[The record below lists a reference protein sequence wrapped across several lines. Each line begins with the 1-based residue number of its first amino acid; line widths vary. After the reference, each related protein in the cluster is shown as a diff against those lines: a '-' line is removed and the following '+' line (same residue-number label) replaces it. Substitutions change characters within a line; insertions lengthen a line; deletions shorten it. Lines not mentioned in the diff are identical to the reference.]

1 MPGGEISAEQTEL
14 LQQSL
19 EAYKGLEVM
28 LDENIPAPDEI
39 ASEETI
45 VLPEIQSMSVYI
57 RNHYEQELINNLYW
71 EIRCGKLPVMDRGW
85 AFQEIPFDIQDNE
98 DVADPNAIYPKTLE
112 DWAKVDQRIEQDV
125 REYPELREMAAEI
138 YPRQGEITWIDFWR
152 TGEYWVEVDLTIEME
167 VEIRYWNFRW
177 TTKQKYRVD
186 MFLDT
191 ENELSID
198 YGNFRV
204 YHREPQREGIK
215 LDEFLIPVFGWEDIE
230 EESEEIIRKLSPK
243 GLDDAKYLDAN
254 LFAER
259 LGLKVVSLPLYQR
272 PETASILFFE
282 AREVQIGIKNEEGE
296 IVPASHPV
304 EANTI
309 VLNDSFACEKKAIFH
324 ECFHYVEHRMFYQLQ
339 HMYNNDIELLAKW
352 KPVKLARNKRSPLE
366 WIEWQAQVGSECL
379 MMPRTLVRRHIKAR
393 LKAMEKDG
401 RHMGYKLQ
409 SVGKLLA
416 KDFGVYNY
424 QMRNRMI
431 HVGYR
436 EARGSLNYVD
446 KGYIV
451 PFTFDMNECRRSQTF
466 VITPKEMIVEYV
478 RNEKFRAIIDTGRY
492 IYVDGHIC
500 VNDEKYVC
508 KSGEDLLLTRWANEH
523 VDACCLR
530 FVRNYNR
537 NPQTHYICGQLNSDE
552 EYNGR
557 SLTLMA
563 SEKMPDLQ
571 TQAAHF
577 SRILKEMPS
586 SFHEAFSWLMDCM
599 EVTVGKLAEE
609 TMVSD
614 RTIQRYRNEERKQY
628 TADAVAVL
636 CIGLHL
642 DPLLSMALLERAGIC
657 WRNTPEDLIL
667 KVVLLGMY
675 RMRVSEVRSY
685 LKDLKYT
692 RLDQWPVPE

>member
-1 MPGGEISAEQTEL
+1 MENKKMSPAETVQMEQWAQT
-14 LQQSL
+14 L
-19 EAYKGLEVM
+19 EEYKGLNVVR
-28 LDENIPAPDEI
+28 DENIPTPGEI
-39 ASEETI
+39 ESRETI
-45 VLPEIQSMSVYI
+45 VLPEIQSMREYI
-57 RNHYEQELINNLYW
+57 CHHCEKEIVARVSEDIINGFLTVRDGDQWYHTTAWEEQPPIS
-71 EIRCGKLPVMDRGW
+71 G
-85 AFQEIPFDIQDNE
+85 AFPEWNFDETPEIPMN
-98 DVADPNAIYPKTLE
+98 LE
-112 DWAKVDQRIEQDV
+112 DIEVTDVDCKQITADLRPKKGRIC
-125 REYPELREMAAEI
+125 
-138 YPRQGEITWIDFWR
+138 WIDFWR
-152 TGEYWVEVDLTIEME
+152 TDECSVQADLYIDMD
-167 VEIRYWNFRW
+167 VEINDDGKTQTVRQRYRADMYLNMDDDIFI
-177 TTKQKYRVD
+177 KYGHIRD
-186 MFLDT
+186 
-191 ENELSID
+191 D
-198 YGNFRV
+198 YGEE
-204 YHREPQREGIK
+204 YKEGFK
-215 LDEFLIPVFGWEDIE
+215 LDDYLVPILSWDDLEYEAEDM
-230 EESEEIIRKLSPK
+230 IRRLAPR
-243 GLDDAKYLDAN
+243 GLEDPKYLEPT
-254 LFAER
+254 LFAEK
-259 LGLKVVSLPLYQR
+259 LGLKIVKLPLYKR
-272 PETASILFFE
+272 ERTASILFFR
-282 AREVQIGIKNEEGE
+282 AGEVEIGVENDEGE
-296 IVPASHPV
+296 IVPGSEHV
-304 EANTI
+304 DANTI
-309 VLNDSFACEKKAIFH
+309 VLNSSMISDKKAIFH

-339 HMYNNDIELLAKW
+339 KMYNNDIAKLAQW

-466 VITPKEMIVEYV
+466 VITPKEMIEEYV